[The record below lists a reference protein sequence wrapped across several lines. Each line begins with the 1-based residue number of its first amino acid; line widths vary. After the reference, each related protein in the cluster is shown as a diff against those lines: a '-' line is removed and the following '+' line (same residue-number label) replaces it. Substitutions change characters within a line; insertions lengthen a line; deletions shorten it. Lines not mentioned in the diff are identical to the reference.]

1 MSDGNSAPR
10 RNNTGAAISSAIRFV
25 FGFLLVAV
33 ASTITMAIAV
43 VLLPWR
49 ILRIKLCNYYGKI
62 VGYSIVRI
70 AGVNPVVRGK
80 EKINR
85 THPAIYV
92 ANHASTLDAF
102 LSIWLCPVGGSGVMK
117 KQVYRIPFFGQLYI
131 LSGHLALNRED
142 KTKAIAGIEDI
153 VEVVRRHKIS
163 IWIMPE
169 GTRSRDGRLQAFKM
183 GFVHM
188 AIATG
193 LPIVPV
199 IIHGAHKTWVK
210 GTNYVEPTAIEV
222 DVLDPISTKSWR
234 AETARQHADEVR
246 RVFIEHLRDDQKPL
260 DTAPLLTEKAA

>member
-1 MSDGNSAPR
+1 MSDKSSAPGR
-10 RNNTGAAISSAIRFV
+10 TFFATISSAVRFV
-25 FGFLLVAV
+25 VGFSLVAV
-33 ASTITMAIAV
+33 ASTITLAMCV

-49 ILRIKLCNYYGKI
+49 LLRIKLCNYYGKI

-70 AGVNPVVRGK
+70 AGVNPVVRNSAR
-80 EKINR
+80 INQA
-85 THPAIYV
+85 HPAIYV

-102 LSIWLCPVGGSGVMK
+102 LSIWLCPIGGSGVMK
-117 KQVYRIPFFGQLYI
+117 RQVYRIPFFGQLYM

-142 KTKAIAGIEDI
+142 KSKAIAAMDDI
-153 VEVVRRHKIS
+153 VQVVQRHRIS

-169 GTRSRDGRLQAFKM
+169 GTRSRDGRLLPFKL

-210 GTNYVEPTAIEV
+210 GSTYVEPTPIEV
-222 DVLDPISTKSWR
+222 DVLDPIPTTNWR
-234 AETARQHADEVR
+234 VETARQHAEEIHQI
-246 RVFIEHLRDDQKPL
+246 FANHLRDDQKPL
-260 DTAPLLTEKAA
+260 APAAVLAEKAA

>member
-1 MSDGNSAPR
+1 MSKKSSAPGP
-10 RNNTGAAISSAIRFV
+10 TFLATISSAVRFV
-25 FGFLLVAV
+25 VGFLLVAI
-33 ASTITMAIAV
+33 ASTITMAIAI

-62 VGYSIVRI
+62 IGYSIVRI
-70 AGVNPVVRGK
+70 AGVNPVVRSIA
-80 EKINR
+80 KINQA
-85 THPAIYV
+85 HPAIFV

-117 KQVYRIPFFGQLYI
+117 RQVYKIPFFGQLYM

-142 KTKAIAGIEDI
+142 KTKAIAGIDDI
-153 VEVVRRHKIS
+153 VQVVRRHRIS

-169 GTRSRDGRLQAFKM
+169 GTRSRDGRLQPFKL

-188 AIATG
+188 AVATG

-210 GTNYVEPTAIEV
+210 GTTYVEPTPIEV
-222 DVLDPISTKSWR
+222 DVLDPISTTDWR
-234 AETARQHADEVR
+234 VETARQHAEEIHQIFV
-246 RVFIEHLRDDQKPL
+246 EHLRDDQKPL
-260 DTAPLLTEKAA
+260 AKDPVLTEKAA